1 MAGRTYLIV
10 NADDF
15 GQSPGLNRGI
25 IEAYERGIVT
35 SASLMVR
42 WPAAVE
48 AAAYNRAHPDLSL
61 GLHID
66 LGEWAYR
73 NESWVPMYEVVRVDD
88 ITAVAAEVSC
98 QLATFQRL
106 LDKNPT
112 HIDSHQHMH
121 SREPVRSVLSETAS
135 RLGLPLRGCD
145 PIIRYCGEFYGQ
157 TADGLPLSDR
167 ITVDGLIKILTT
179 LPPGLTELACHPGGA
194 DDLETMYRSERAQ
207 EVRTLCH
214 PIVRTA
220 IEKMGI
226 QLCSF
231 YDAMRFLGSRA
242 FSKKGRMETGST
254 K

>member
-1 MAGRTYLIV
+1 LIV

-42 WPAAVE
+42 WPAAAE
-48 AAAYNRAHPDLSL
+48 AVAYSRAHPDLSL

-66 LGEWAYR
+66 LGEWACR
-73 NESWVPMYEVVRVDD
+73 SKTWVPMYEVVPVED
-88 ITAVAAEVSC
+88 ITAVTEEVSR

-121 SREPVRSVLSETAS
+121 LREPVRSVLSETAS
-135 RLGLPLRGCD
+135 RLGIPLRSCN
-145 PIIRYCGEFYGQ
+145 PVIRYLGDFYGQ
-157 TADGLPLSDR
+157 TADGLPLPDR
-167 ITVDGLIKILTT
+167 ITVDGLIKILTS
-179 LPPGLTELACHPGGA
+179 LPPGLTELACHPGEA

-207 EVRTLCH
+207 ELRTLCH
-214 PIVRTA
+214 PMVRTA
-220 IEKMGI
+220 IETMGI

-231 YDAMRFLGSRA
+231 DGAMYFLDSRM
-242 FSKKGRMETGST
+242 FSGNVSMETGDT
-254 K
+254 KLLGQV

>member
-1 MAGRTYLIV
+1 MASRTYLIV

-25 IEAYERGIVT
+25 IQAYERGIVT

-73 NESWVPMYEVVRVDD
+73 NESWVPMYEVVPVDD
-88 ITAVAAEVSC
+88 ITAVAAEVSR
-98 QLATFQRL
+98 QLVTFQRL

-112 HIDSHQHMH
+112 HIDCHQHMH
-121 SREPVRSVLSETAS
+121 FREPIRSVLSETAA

-145 PIIRYCGEFYGQ
+145 PVIRYCGEFYGQ

-179 LPPGLTELACHPGGA
+179 LPPGLTELACHPGQTI
-194 DDLETMYRSERAQ
+194 DFETMYRFERIQ
-207 EVRTLCH
+207 EASTLCH
-214 PIVRTA
+214 PMVRTA
-220 IEKMGI
+220 IQTLKI
-226 QLCSF
+226 TLCSF
-231 YDAMRFLGSRA
+231 DDAVHLVDP
-242 FSKKGRMETGST
+242 
-254 K
+254 